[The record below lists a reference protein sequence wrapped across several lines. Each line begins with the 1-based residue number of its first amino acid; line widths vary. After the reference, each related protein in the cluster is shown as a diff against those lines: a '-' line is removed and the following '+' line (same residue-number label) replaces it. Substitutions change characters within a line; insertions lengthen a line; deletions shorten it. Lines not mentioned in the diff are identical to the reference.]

1 MDRYVGQRIDGRY
14 NIYEI
19 IGVGGMAVVYKAYDT
34 LNQMTVAI
42 KVLKDE
48 YLNNEEFCRRFRNE
62 SKAVAMLN
70 HPNIVKVFDVKLSQ
84 NLQYIVMEYI
94 NGITLKEYIEQQ
106 REIRWKEAVHFTI
119 QILRAL
125 QHAHNKG
132 IIHRDIKPQNIMLLE
147 DGSIKVTDFGIAK
160 FTGSE
165 TRTITDK
172 AIGSVHYIAPEQA
185 RGGQT
190 DERSDMYS
198 VGVILYE
205 MLTGKLPFEADNAVS
220 VAVMQLQSEPK
231 LPRSINNAI
240 PEGLEEITMH
250 AMQKNLEQRYQS
262 ATAMLKDIE
271 DFKRNPSIRFEYQY
285 FVDERPTKYVDAI
298 NRVKNANA
306 LEDSEESSPVIPV
319 ISGISVAFILVALVF
334 VLITFDMSGIFGSN
348 KDKQVVLPDFVGMTY
363 SEILNTPEYEFDF
376 IKEEIFSSEVEDGVV
391 IGQSPKG
398 EKKVY
403 EHSTITL
410 TVSKGPERLIVP
422 DVVNKSFNEASA
434 EILGLKLFY
443 NRIDV
448 YDDNILEGYV
458 VNTYPI
464 YKTDVEEGT
473 YIDVYVSKGP
483 ESDVMIMPN
492 CVNLSLSRA
501 KAKLS
506 DMGLE
511 VLEPTEIDSDKPKGT
526 IISQSPEY
534 PQKVKEGATVSFTV
548 SNGNSP
554 NKDVT
559 LSIPLPETGAEDIVN
574 ISIVVDGKVK
584 VNNEAIMPAIL
595 KNYDY
600 TLSGSGTSEVLV
612 KLDKSNYKKYTVDF
626 SKGTSKLEKDYGYT
640 PTTTTTTTTTPTTTP
655 TSSEPDSNTEGA
667 NE

>member
-14 NIYEI
+14 NVYEI

-106 REIRWKEAVHFTI
+106 RVVRWKEAVHFTI

-185 RGGQT
+185 RGGKT
-190 DERSDMYS
+190 DERSDIYS

-250 AMQKNLEQRYQS
+250 AMQKNLDQRYQS
-262 ATAMLKDIE
+262 ATGMLKDIE
-271 DFKRNPSIRFEYQY
+271 EFKRNPSIRFEYQY

-298 NRVKNANA
+298 NRVKSANA
-306 LEDSEESSPVIPV
+306 AEEYEERSPVIPV
-319 ISGISVAFILVALVF
+319 ISGIAVAFILVALVF
-334 VLITFDMSGIFGSN
+334 VLITFDMSGIFGGN
-348 KDKQVVLPDFVGMTY
+348 TDKQVVLPNFEGQNYEEVVGNSAY
-363 SEILNTPEYEFDF
+363 KFDF
-376 IKEEIFSSEVEDGVV
+376 IKEEIFSSEDEDGV
-391 IGQSPKG
+391 IISQSPKG

-403 EHSTITL
+403 EHSVVTL
-410 TVSKGPERLIVP
+410 TISKGPERLIVP
-422 DVVNKSFNEASA
+422 DVVNKNFNEASA

-448 YDDNILEGYV
+448 YDDKISEGYV
-458 VNTYPI
+458 VNTHPI

-483 ESDVMIMPN
+483 EEDVMIMPN
-492 CVNLSLSRA
+492 CVNLSLNQA
-501 KAKLS
+501 KAKLNK
-506 DMGLE
+506 MGLT
-511 VLEPTEIDSDKPKGT
+511 VLDTTEIDSDKPKGT

-534 PQKVKEGATVSFTV
+534 PQKVKEGAKVSFTV

-554 NKDVT
+554 NKTVT
-559 LSIPLPETGAEDIVN
+559 LSVPLPETETEEIVN
-574 ISIVVDGKVK
+574 ISIIVDGKVK
-584 VNNEAIMPAIL
+584 VNNEAIVPSMI
-595 KNYDY
+595 KKYDY

-612 KLDKSNYKKYTVDF
+612 KLGKNNYKKYSVDF
-626 SKGTSKLEKDYGYT
+626 TSGKATLTKDYGYT
-640 PTTTTTTTTTPTTTP
+640 APTTP
-655 TSSEPDSNTEGA
+655 TSPTPPASPSENGGAA